1 MLLWLDRRSCSH
13 FCMFPKV
20 WSASHTPGNALVYL
34 NVYDLP
40 PMNGFMYWA
49 GLGIFHTGVEVHG
62 VEYVFGAHD
71 YPSSG
76 VFEVREFMELQ
87 SVNYSGDTYHLIM
100 KNCNH
105 FCKEICHKMTVKCYG
120 EANFDCLYGLSF
132 NLLPKGTVHRHY
144 NQDE

>member
-20 WSASHTPGNALVYL
+20 WSASHTPGNAPVYL

-40 PMNGFMYWA
+40 PMNGYMYWA

-100 KNCNH
+100 KNFNH

-132 NLLPKGTVHRHY
+132 NILPKGTLHRHY